1 MRAAVRKPWRSL
13 RILDAVVAN
22 PDLRLVGLA
31 YLAFNIAEWGTWIA
45 ILVFAYDVGGATA
58 AGLVA
63 LIQLAPAA
71 AFAPVAAALGDRYP
85 RNRVLVAGYLAQTAT
100 MDATAILLLVDA
112 PVPAI
117 YALAAT
123 AASAVT
129 MTRPAQGA
137 LLPSLARSPAE
148 LTAANVA
155 MGTIENVSFM
165 LGPALAGL
173 LLAVVHPGTVFA
185 VMAGAALAAA
195 ILASAVRGAPSARRG
210 EPDGSGFVG
219 GVLHS
224 SIEGIRAL
232 AADRPSRLLIL
243 LVGAQGLEFGALDVL
258 AVALAIGVLGMGPS
272 GPGYLQSALGVGGL
286 VGAVVATSLVGRSR
300 LVPPL
305 VWGFAGFGAALA
317 LIGLAPSRAGAFLCI
332 AAAGLAR
339 TVGDVAGRTLTQRV
353 IPDEVLSRAF
363 GALEGLM
370 MGALAAGSITAP
382 GLIALLG
389 VRGAFLVLGAALPV
403 LFLAARRALRSLDV
417 YAGPPAE
424 ALALLRAI
432 PMFSLLPPP
441 VIEQLASSLVEIE
454 HGPGVTIIRQ
464 GDVGDRFYIIA
475 EGEVTV
481 SASGLEAVTLTGG
494 DSFGEI
500 ALLRNVPRTASV
512 VSRTPVRLYALGRE
526 RFLGAVTGHPATA
539 QAADAVVR
547 RRLGGR

>member
-1 MRAAVRKPWRSL
+1 M
-13 RILDAVVAN
+13 
-22 PDLRLVGLA
+22 VGLA
-31 YLAFNIAEWGTWIA
+31 YLAFNIAEWGSWIA
-45 ILVFAYDVGGATA
+45 ILVFAYGVGGATA
-58 AGLVA
+58 AGIVA

-71 AFAPVAAALGDRYP
+71 VFAPLAAALGDRYP
-85 RNRVLVAGYLAQTAT
+85 RNRVLVAGYVAQAATMGATAT
-100 MDATAILLLVDA
+100 LLLVDA

-117 YALAAT
+117 YALAAI

-137 LLPSLARSPAE
+137 LLPLLARTPEE

-155 MGTIENVSFM
+155 MGTIENASFM

-185 VMAGAALAAA
+185 VMAGAACAAA
-195 ILASAVRGAPSARRG
+195 VLASAVRRTELPKRGAPI
-210 EPDGSGFVG
+210 PDGSGFVG
-219 GVLHS
+219 RVLHS

-232 AADRPSRLLIL
+232 AADRESRLLIL

-258 AVALAIGVLGMGPS
+258 TVVLAIGVLGMGPS

-286 VGAVVATSLVGRSR
+286 AGAVVATSLVGRAR

-305 VWGFAGFGAALA
+305 VWGFAGFGAGLA
-317 LIGLAPSRAGAFLCI
+317 LIGLAPSRTGAFLCI
-332 AAAGLAR
+332 AAAGTAR

-363 GALEGLM
+363 GAMEGLVM
-370 MGALAAGSITAP
+370 AALAAGSITAP
-382 GLIALLG
+382 GLVALLG
-389 VRGAFLVLGAALPV
+389 VRGAFVVLGAVLPV
-403 LFLAARRALRSLDV
+403 LFLAARRALRSLDAH
-417 YAGPPAE
+417 AGPPAE

-432 PMFSLLPPP
+432 PMFSPLPAP
-441 VIEQLASSLVEIE
+441 VIEPLASSLVAME
-454 HGPGVTIIRQ
+454 HGPGVTIIRE

-475 EGEVTV
+475 DGEVTV
-481 SASGLEAVTLTGG
+481 SVNGSQTGVLTAG

-526 RFLGAVTGHPATA
+526 RFLAAVTGHPATA
-539 QAADAVVR
+539 QAADDVVR
-547 RRLGGR
+547 RRLGG